1 MEEQVVSGME
11 EQEEGMEEQEEG
23 MEEQEEYGRGEGR
36 GRAGGELEGGGIIQA
51 LLQHPLYFPKRK
63 YNSSMLECWLFS
75 CVDVFR

>member
-51 LLQHPLYFPKRK
+51 LLH
-63 YNSSMLECWLFS
+63 M
-75 CVDVFR
+75 